1 MVLEKERT
9 GVPAGDGKK
18 LASQQTKRT
27 LLFLSHATPDDNT
40 FAKWLAAQLANA
52 GYEVWCDVT
61 KLLGGEKF
69 WDDITDAVENYT
81 FRFLFSSTL
90 HSNQKQGTLR
100 ELNMALK
107 TEGNTRIKDFIIPLK
122 VDQFPFASTQ
132 DSIKDRNFVRFDENW
147 AAGLAQ
153 LLKLLEREN
162 APRNPLSGPSCV
174 GEWYKNSLDQNR
186 KVVVTNERCYS
197 NWFKIQLPKSIR
209 IHQTALPAD
218 TLQALTYRLSFPH
231 RIYGSNIIAFA
242 AYHEVAECLGG
253 EVKISATSEIE
264 AKEFMGSGSADW
276 GIAPLDASNILND
289 IVRQAWELTMIRQGM
304 KSYELASGLK
314 AYFFKKGHL
323 EKDKAYFTAMGKRRT
338 YRQMV
343 GNKSKRNME
352 GQKLLDGHWHYAI
365 SASPQLTPFPR
376 LVLRHHVVFT
386 DDGETPWDN
395 ANKMHKARRG
405 VCKNWW
411 NREWRDRLFAFCSV
425 IGNGQKE
432 LLLSVGQNE
441 SIKLS
446 TVPISFT
453 SPWSYYE
460 DGAVGLNEEADV
472 ELIEDEIEDDDD
484 PEETE

>member
-1 MVLEKERT
+1 MLLEKERT

-18 LASQQTKRT
+18 SASQETKRT

-81 FRFLFSSTL
+81 FRFLFASTL

-107 TEGNTRIKDFIIPLK
+107 AEEETKIRDFIIPLK

-162 APRNPLSGPSCV
+162 TPRNPLSGPSCV
-174 GEWYKNSLDQNR
+174 GEWYKNSIDQNR
-186 KVVVTNERCYS
+186 KIVVTNERCYS
-197 NWFKIQLPKSIR
+197 NWFKIHLPKSVRVHEIS
-209 IHQTALPAD
+209 LPAD
-218 TLQALTYRLSFPH
+218 TLTAFANCLSFPH
-231 RIYGSNIIAFA
+231 RIHGTKIIAFA
-242 AYHEVAECLGG
+242 APHEVQECLGY
-253 EVKISATSEIE
+253 EVTISETSEIVTSDFINAGYAE
-264 AKEFMGSGSADW
+264 A
-276 GIAPLDASNILND
+276 GIASLEANNIMSD
-289 IVRQAWELTMIRQGM
+289 IVRQAWENTMSRQGL
-304 KSYELASGLK
+304 KNYDLASGLK
-314 AYFFKKGHL
+314 AWFFKKGHL
-323 EKDKAYFTAMGKRRT
+323 EKDKAFFSAMGKRRT

-343 GNKSKRNME
+343 GNKSKRNIE
-352 GQKLLDGHWHYAI
+352 GQKVLDGYWHYAI
-365 SASPQLTPFPR
+365 SASPQLSPFPR

-386 DDGETPWDN
+386 ENGEIPWSN
-395 ANKMHKARRG
+395 ANRMHKARRS

-411 NREWRDRLFAFCSV
+411 NREWRDRLFAFCSA
-425 IGNGQKE
+425 IGEGQKE
-432 LLLSVGQNE
+432 LLLTVGENE
-441 SIKLS
+441 VMKLS
-446 TVPISFT
+446 TVPLSFI
-453 SPWSYYE
+453 SPWSYFE
-460 DGAVGLNEEADV
+460 DGTVGLNEEADI
-472 ELIEDEIEDDDD
+472 ELIEDDEEENGS
-484 PEETE
+484 EETE